1 VSLWRG
7 LVVAA
12 SFSARIALGHT
23 QAWIALARWL
33 VGGHA

>member
-12 SFSARIALGHT
+12 SFSVRIAFGHT
-23 QAWIALARWL
+23 QAWVALARWL